1 MFPVVSIIRPLL
13 GLKRLFFYPNRGLCR
28 LGCVIF
34 FLEYKQMEIGE
45 NCEEFGASPK
55 MKFLSLGRN
64 VFRKRQ
70 HLHFSVEEIKGIKII

>member
-1 MFPVVSIIRPLL
+1 
-13 GLKRLFFYPNRGLCR
+13 
-28 LGCVIF
+28 
-34 FLEYKQMEIGE
+34 MEIGE

-55 MKFLSLGRN
+55 MKFLTLGRD